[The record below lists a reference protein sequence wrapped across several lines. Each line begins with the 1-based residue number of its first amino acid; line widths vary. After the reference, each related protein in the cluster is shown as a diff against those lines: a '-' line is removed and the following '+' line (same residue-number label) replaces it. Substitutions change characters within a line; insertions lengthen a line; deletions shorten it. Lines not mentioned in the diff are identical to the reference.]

1 VNLGG
6 KTQKQN
12 IMVTTTI
19 VYDRK
24 KKATKVLAG
33 ALEVRVTINRKS
45 YYIATGIKVLPP
57 EWIGGRV
64 CNRTDADELNR
75 RLDIISLAVEREIT
89 DCIKDMRPVIAEE
102 VKRKVLNARA
112 EADGGATFLDWFAE
126 QIPLLNLAKGTRK
139 RYKNVHARMCAY
151 NGIRTW
157 HDLTPEKIC
166 QMDMWLHKFKGQTG
180 DKIMDSAVYNYHKCL
195 KSLLNRA
202 VMFGLLPN
210 NPYTRLR
217 GKFKRGDKESVEYLT
232 EDEVQRIIDFET
244 EDSMMSKARDL
255 FIFMAFTGLSY
266 SDAQAFDIRDYK
278 RVVVSEAD
286 ASGTVVEKVRW
297 VNIGQRIKTGVP
309 YVSQLLPPAVEVL
322 ERNGMKVPKLSNQK
336 YNQALKAIGIAC
348 GISTRMHSHLARHTF
363 ATFMLR
369 NGVRP
374 ENLKQMLGHKR
385 IEQTLR
391 YAKVVAQSVHDDFDM
406 VAEKMTARE
415 NRAAH
420 LQRRKRG

>member
-1 VNLGG
+1 
-6 KTQKQN
+6 
-12 IMVTTTI
+12 
-19 VYDRK
+19 
-24 KKATKVLAG
+24 
-33 ALEVRVTINRKS
+33 
-45 YYIATGIKVLPP
+45 
-57 EWIGGRV
+57 
-64 CNRTDADELNR
+64 
-75 RLDIISLAVEREIT
+75 
-89 DCIKDMRPVIAEE
+89 
-102 VKRKVLNARA
+102 
-112 EADGGATFLDWFAE
+112 
-126 QIPLLNLAKGTRK
+126 
-139 RYKNVHARMCAY
+139 
-151 NGIRTW
+151 
-157 HDLTPEKIC
+157 
-166 QMDMWLHKFKGQTG
+166 
-180 DKIMDSAVYNYHKCL
+180 
-195 KSLLNRA
+195 
-202 VMFGLLPN
+202 MFGLLPN

-278 RVVVSEAD
+278 RVVEAD